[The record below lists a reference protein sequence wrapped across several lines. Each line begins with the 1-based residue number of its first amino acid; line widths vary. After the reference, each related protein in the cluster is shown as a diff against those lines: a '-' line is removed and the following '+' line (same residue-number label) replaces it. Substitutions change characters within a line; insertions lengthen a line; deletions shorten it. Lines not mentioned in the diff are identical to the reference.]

1 MPPPEPFPPAATR
14 PGPTDG
20 PPEPPVE
27 PENDGSALDEPL
39 SAPGLPDADVD
50 GPPGVD
56 DPPVEVDGTGE
67 AVANGSEGSGM
78 DALTLGSG
86 IDALTEGIG
95 SEPLIVGSGK
105 LGNGTGSEGRATPLD
120 WFVERSS
127 TASPHA
133 CCIPAANTA
142 ATRNVIEAIS
152 RR

>member
-1 MPPPEPFPPAATR
+1 MGPMPPPEPSPPTATR

-27 PENDGSALDEPL
+27 
-39 SAPGLPDADVD
+39 VD
-50 GPPGVD
+50 GA
-56 DPPVEVDGTGE
+56 GE

-86 IDALTEGIG
+86 IDALIDGKGRDALTVGSG
-95 SEPLIVGSGK
+95 SEALIVGSGR

-120 WFVERSS
+120 WFAERSS